1 MTEQEKARIL
11 QKAKTFFRDEICVN
25 HRENTIKAAELD
37 AYNVNPFLFR
47 YLANFGFGDSSAE
60 SIARALVYPRVFGTS
75 INTTF
80 GTKMQFFCNNVLDGF
95 ASLTAGI
102 DIEFTDSIDGRH
114 KYCQCKVGPN
124 TINRDDV
131 DSIIGHFVDIRGRAR
146 ANQNLGINPSTDCI
160 VGVLYGE
167 PRQLSTHY
175 RRINAEYPVICG
187 KDFWHRLTGDETFY
201 SDLAQ
206 AFSEVAEDIDGRSL
220 LEETIE
226 TLTRQI
232 EDRRI

>member
-25 HRENTIKAAELD
+25 HRENTKKASDLD

-80 GTKMQFFCNNVLDGF
+80 GTKMQFFCNSVLDGL
-95 ASLTAGI
+95 ASVVSGI
-102 DIEFTDSIDGRH
+102 DIEFIDSVDGRR

-131 DSIIGHFVDIRGRAR
+131 ASIIGHFNNIKGLAR
-146 ANQNLGINPSTDCI
+146 TNQNLGINPSIDCI

-167 PRQLSTHY
+167 PHQLSTHY
-175 RRINAEYPVICG
+175 VRINAEYPVICG
-187 KDFWHRLTGDETFY
+187 KDFWHHLTGDETFY

-206 AFSEVAEDIDGRSL
+206 AFGEVAEEVDGRGL
-220 LEETIE
+220 LEETVRILAREIE
-226 TLTRQI
+226 QKHI
-232 EDRRI
+232 